1 MVQNDIV
8 LNDIVSIIKDKEK
21 ILILPHVSADGDA
34 LGSSIALGLA
44 IEKLGKQVKIYLE
57 EGLQKKYDFLPGQ
70 HLIEIYEGKNGF
82 KSEVAI
88 ALDTADEGRLGKRIE
103 IFKEAGVTINIDHHN
118 TNPLYADF
126 NYVQPHSSA
135 VGEIIYRIIKMM
147 DLTIDT
153 NISICLYVAIS
164 TDTGGFRYSNT
175 TPETHRITSDLI
187 RIGVDVSDISRR
199 LFETNSYEKIKLMGV
214 AIDTL
219 ELLGN
224 GKIAFHTI
232 TNEVMKTIGAK
243 EEECDGLVNIGRS
256 IEGVEVAILLRELEN
271 GEIRVNLRSN
281 TYVDVSEI
289 AGFFSGGGH
298 TRAAGCT
305 LKGDIESAKQKLV
318 DKIVQ
323 KL

>member
-1 MVQNDIV
+1 MV
-8 LNDIVSIIKDKEK
+8 LNEIISLLKGKEK

-34 LGSSIALGLA
+34 IGSSIALGLA
-44 IEKLGKQVKIYLE
+44 LEKMGKQVRIYFE
-57 EGLQKKYDFLPGQ
+57 EEIPDKYNFLPGQ
-70 HLIEIYEGKNGF
+70 HLIEIYDEEKKEF
-82 KSEVAI
+82 EAEVAVAI
-88 ALDTADEGRLGKRIE
+88 DTGDENRLGKRRDV
-103 IFKEAGVTINIDHHN
+103 FNEAGVTVNIDHHN
-118 TNPLYADF
+118 TNSMYADF
-126 NYVQPHSSA
+126 NFVQPHCSA
-135 VGEIIYRIIKMM
+135 VGEIVYRIIKMM
-147 DLTIDT
+147 DLVIDYD
-153 NISICLYVAIS
+153 ISICLYVAIS

-175 TPETHRITSDLI
+175 TPETHRIISELI
-187 RIGVDVSDISRR
+187 DIDIDVSEISRR
-199 LFETNSYEKIKLMGV
+199 IFETNSYKKIKLMGA

-219 ELLGN
+219 ELLEN
-224 GKIAFHTI
+224 GRIALHTI
-232 TNEVMKTIGAK
+232 TNEVMKAIGAK

-298 TRAAGCT
+298 IRAAGCT
-305 LKGDIESAKQKLV
+305 MEGDIESAKQKLI